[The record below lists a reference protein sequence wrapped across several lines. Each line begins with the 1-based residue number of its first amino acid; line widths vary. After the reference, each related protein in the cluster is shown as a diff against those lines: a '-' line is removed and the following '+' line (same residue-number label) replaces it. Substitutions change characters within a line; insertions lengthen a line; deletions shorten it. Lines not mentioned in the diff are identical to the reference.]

1 MDALLSVVDEDQLL
15 EAGHDVDTTIKATCI
30 ALILAGTETTTGTL
44 TWALALMLN
53 NPQVLSKAQHELDTK
68 IGRERLATESDLT
81 KLEYLDA
88 ILKETLRLYPPAPL
102 NLPHESM
109 EDCTVGGYHIPAGT
123 RLLTNISKLHRD
135 PRVYSDPTLFRPERF
150 LEEHK
155 GLGMK
160 GQNFEFI
167 PFGAGRRMCP
177 GLSFALQSMQLI
189 LANLLHAFHVVNP
202 RNGPVDMSEEVGIT
216 NIKASP
222 LQVLLKSRLSS
233 LVYG

>member
-1 MDALLSVVDEDQLL
+1 MTDFGFYFFLAL
-15 EAGHDVDTTIKATCI
+15 K
-30 ALILAGTETTTGTL
+30 ALILGGTDTTTGTL

-53 NPQVLSKAQHELDTK
+53 NPKVLSKAHHELDTK
-68 IGRERLATESDLT
+68 IGRERLVMESDLT

-88 ILKETLRLYPPAPL
+88 ILKETLRLYPAAPL
-102 NLPHESM
+102 SVPHESM
-109 EDCTVGGYHIPAGT
+109 EDCVVGGYHIPAGT

-150 LEEHK
+150 IEEHK

-160 GQNFEFI
+160 GQNFELI

-177 GLSFALQSMQLI
+177 GFSFAVQSVQLI
-189 LANLLHAFHVVNP
+189 LANLLHGFHVVNP
-202 RNGPVDMSEEVGIT
+202 HNEPIDMSEQVGIT

-222 LQVLLKSRLSS
+222 LQVLLKPRLSS
-233 LVYG
+233 KVYG